1 MFGIPKPYQ
10 LLFSLQ
16 KMINDLSLIERK
28 HYHPETKRRENDI
41 EYSMAVA
48 MLCWYIHDK
57 YSLNLDLA
65 KILKYALTHDFVER
79 YAGDVPTFAS
89 SVERDNKVLREQG
102 SLKRLSEEFG
112 KFEGMIASM
121 QRYETKE
128 DEESLFVWS
137 VDKMQQLIMGDLDGW
152 SSYAEAPIT
161 YDQFAAKYKELS
173 EKSSKHCREIFE
185 GLLEYSKSTYYDQ
198 PAMR

>member
-1 MFGIPKPYQ
+1 
-10 LLFSLQ
+10 
-16 KMINDLSLIERK
+16 MINDLSLIERK
-28 HYHPETKRRENDI
+28 HYHPEAKRRENDI
-41 EYSMAVA
+41 EHSMAVA
-48 MLCWYIHDK
+48 LLCWHIHDK
-57 YSLNLDLA
+57 YNLNLDIA

-89 SVERDNKVLREQG
+89 SAERNTKTIREQE
-102 SLKRLSEEFG
+102 SLKRLSEEFDE
-112 KFEGMIASM
+112 FEDMITSM
-121 QRYETKE
+121 RRYETKE

-161 YDQFAAKYKELS
+161 YDQFATKYKELS
-173 EKSSKHCREIFE
+173 EKSSEYSREIFE

-198 PAMR
+198 PELH